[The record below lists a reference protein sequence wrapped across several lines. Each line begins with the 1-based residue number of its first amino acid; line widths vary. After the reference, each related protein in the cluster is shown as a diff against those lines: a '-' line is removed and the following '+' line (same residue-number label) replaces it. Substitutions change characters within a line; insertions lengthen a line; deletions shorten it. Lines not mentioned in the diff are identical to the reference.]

1 MKELKGRLFLQRISC
16 RCVLT
21 SFALLL
27 NLRFLGR
34 KLEAASLFMSQE
46 RFH

>member
-1 MKELKGRLFLQRISC
+1 MKELKGRLFLEHISY

-21 SFALLL
+21 SFALFL

-34 KLEAASLFMSQE
+34 KLETASLFMSQE
-46 RFH
+46 CFH